1 MLIGNVKKADQ
12 PLDVRPGAVVVS
24 DVLLYREGLA
34 SGLGRTGDFER
45 VVGASPDELPTLLE
59 EFSPQVMFVDVSRAG
74 SCAAARLAKRLA
86 PQLLVIGFG
95 MSSDDQGVA
104 GAEAGVTAFI
114 DHEGTIDD
122 LSHAA
127 KRALNGV
134 PVCPPPLMACLLRR
148 VEELAF
154 VSGGPAANAHLTQ
167 REREVASLVETGLSN
182 KEIAGTL
189 KISPATVKNHVHMIL
204 DKLNLPRRRLIA
216 VDRQSQ
222 PPKP

>member
-1 MLIGNVKKADQ
+1 MLIGKVKKAES
-12 PLDVRPGAVVVS
+12 PVDVRPGAVVVS

-34 SGLGRTGDFER
+34 AGLGRTGDFQH
-45 VVGASPDELPTLLE
+45 VVGASPDELPDLLE
-59 EFSPQVMFVDVSRAG
+59 EFSPQVMFVDVSRPG
-74 SCAAARLAKRLA
+74 SCAAARLAKRLV

-104 GAEAGVTAFI
+104 GAEAGVTAFV

-127 KRALNGV
+127 RRAMNGV

-154 VSGGPAANAHLTQ
+154 ASGGPAATAHLTR
-167 REREVASLVETGLSN
+167 REREVACLVETGLSN

-204 DKLNLPRRRLIA
+204 DKLNLSRRRLIA
-216 VDRQSQ
+216 VDRQIQ
-222 PPKP
+222 PPEL